1 MDVRPIRT
9 EADHKAALKEIDR
22 LWGAKIG
29 TTDGDKLDVL
39 ATLVEAYEKQHY
51 PIEEPEPI
59 PYLKAI
65 MEFGGRT
72 QTDLAKV
79 LGSRARAS
87 EVLARR
93 RYLSKAQIIKLRD
106 TWGFPIE
113 PLLKPYPLVKTKAR
127 KPVKAK
133 AKKPARRLAA

>member
-1 MDVRPIRT
+1 MNIRPIRT

-22 LWGAKIG
+22 LWGAKLG
-29 TTDGDKLDVL
+29 TPDGDKLDVL
-39 ATLVEAYEKQHY
+39 ATLVEVYEKQHY
-51 PIEEPEPI
+51 PIEDPEPI

-72 QTDLAKV
+72 QADLAKV

-106 TWGFPIE
+106 AWGFPIE
-113 PLLKPYPLVKTKAR
+113 PLLKHYTLVKQ
-127 KPVKAK
+127 KAK
-133 AKKPARRLAA
+133 AGPKTKKSSRRIAA